1 MNTSLINRLLVHSTA
16 AGILVAAATALA
28 DTSDPSK
35 THTLFM
41 GADISVGT
49 GKELYPVKDV
59 VGSSWVV
66 EVAGKEKVISSKE
79 GPLNIKITPSLK
91 LTKVSATV
99 GNMKSERGYTEA
111 NDPVALQSRA
121 LARAASVNV
130 GYQFANSQANAAQDH
145 TAQQA
150 ATINNMSGAN
160 SAAMAKAGYLT
171 GGPNVPN
178 DVQTYAQNQALVES
192 TQAAASAGSGLEMT
206 GEGNSS
212 GFDAMDVNF
221 EVSSEKVLTNPYV
234 VTVTRFHPKE
244 GSAGMV
250 QNLVYSKSLDPIGA
264 HPSHVHLLQ
273 GGFPP
278 NFELV
283 DFQLHLYNLGEEVA
297 TSVSSKRVPL
307 TGDEAFEY
315 VKMEYMAAHGKQTL
329 AASPLMGQLPADLP
343 SRLAEGQY
351 RDTVYVRVSKDGLA
365 ADAFS
370 DASCSRRLD
379 DPYLESVVKSIRFKP
394 ALDNGKPV
402 EGVVPLNLTR
412 LAI

>member
-1 MNTSLINRLLVHSTA
+1 MNTFPFKRLMVHSTA
-16 AGILVAAATALA
+16 AGMLMAAITALA
-28 DTSDPSK
+28 DTPDPSK

-111 NDPVALQSRA
+111 NDPVELQSRA

-130 GYQFANSQANAAQDH
+130 GYQFAARQANAAQDH
-145 TAQQA
+145 AAQQA
-150 ATINNMSGAN
+150 STINNMSGVN
-160 SAAMAKAGYLT
+160 GAAMARAGYLT
-171 GGPNVPN
+171 LGPAIPN

-192 TQAAASAGSGLEMT
+192 SQAAASAGSGIEMA

-234 VTVTRFHPKE
+234 VTVTRFHPRA
-244 GSAGMV
+244 GGAGMV

-264 HPSHVHLLQ
+264 HPSHIHLLE

-283 DFQLHLYNLGEEVA
+283 DFQLHLYNRGEEVA
-297 TSVSSKRVPL
+297 TTVSSKRVPL

-315 VKMEYMAAHGKQTL
+315 VKMEYVAAHGKQTL
-329 AASPLMGQLPADLP
+329 AASPVMGQLPADLP
-343 SRLAEGQY
+343 SRLAEGRY

-379 DPYLESVVKSIRFKP
+379 DPYLQSAVKSIRFKP

-402 EGVVPLNLTR
+402 EGVVPLNLTK

>member
-1 MNTSLINRLLVHSTA
+1 M
-16 AGILVAAATALA
+16 AAAALA
-28 DTSDPSK
+28 DTPDPSK

-66 EVAGKEKVISSKE
+66 EVAGKEKIISSKE

-130 GYQFANSQANAAQDH
+130 GYQFAASQANAAQDH

-150 ATINNMSGAN
+150 STINNMGGAN

-171 GGPNVPN
+171 SGPAVPN
-178 DVQTYAQNQALVES
+178 DVQTYAQSQALLAS
-192 TQAAASAGSGLEMT
+192 SQAAASAGSGIEMA
-206 GEGNSS
+206 GEGNSA

-221 EVSSEKVLTNPYV
+221 EVSSEKALTNPYV

-250 QNLVYSKSLDPIGA
+250 QNLVYSSSNWTYPAPTPPTSTCWRADSLR
-264 HPSHVHLLQ
+264 
-273 GGFPP
+273 
-278 NFELV
+278 
-283 DFQLHLYNLGEEVA
+283 
-297 TSVSSKRVPL
+297 TSNWSIFSFTSTTRARRSQP
-307 TGDEAFEY
+307 
-315 VKMEYMAAHGKQTL
+315 
-329 AASPLMGQLPADLP
+329 P
-343 SRLAEGQY
+343 SR
-351 RDTVYVRVSKDGLA
+351 RS
-365 ADAFS
+365 AFRS
-370 DASCSRRLD
+370 PATRPSSTSRWSTWPPTGSR
-379 DPYLESVVKSIRFKP
+379 
-394 ALDNGKPV
+394 
-402 EGVVPLNLTR
+402 PLPPR
-412 LAI
+412 P